1 MDDETLTDEEIERR
15 KQLRSGLAGTVQQA
29 RNAPVPHQAPPAETT
44 PAQGEE
50 SE

>member
-15 KQLRSGLAGTVQQA
+15 KQLRTAGTVQQA